1 MVKVYIYGFISPII
15 HSLTRK
21 GSTPS
26 SGSAEPAQPENTHQA
41 AGSETAQGS
50 DGTPESPGT
59 GQIGVGWYCSPP
71 VGSSHRRRRVRG
83 KEEERGRGRE
93 QAVTGRAAVTV
104 EMQTV

>member
-59 GQIGVGWYCSPP
+59 GQIGVGWWIIE
-71 VGSSHRRRRVRG
+71 VLLLAAAIGAGVFVVRKRKG
-83 KEEERGRGRE
+83 EEEESR
-93 QAVTGRAAVTV
+93 Q
-104 EMQTV
+104 